1 MKHKMRAHILAL
13 AVVSTTVGI
22 SPALAQK
29 EMKLSLTQA
38 IELSLQNSGK
48 IKIANA
54 RVDEAHANT
63 HEATNNRLPDLKAS
77 GAYMRLN
84 TPDVN
89 LKIKTGNQTQQTGGE
104 QTSSMPKVDQ
114 VAYGMVTAT
123 LPLFSGFRIKHG
135 IESARFLEQA
145 ARLDAEKDREEVVE
159 NAIEAYSNLYKAKK
173 SVELVKENLQREG
186 TRVKDFG
193 NLEQNGLMARN
204 DLLKAQLQQSNIEL
218 ALLEAENNLK
228 ITNINMALMLGLPE
242 GTELL
247 PDSTG
252 MDATPD
258 AGSVAN
264 WEQTA
269 LEQRK
274 DKAALAMRIKAANE
288 GIKAVKGEYYPS
300 LALTGGYV
308 GLDVPNFITVPNA
321 FNAGIGLQYNLGALW
336 KTGAKVN
343 VANARMHQIQATE
356 GILADQ
362 VRLEIH
368 HAYQGYITSL
378 KKIAVYKKSVEQAN
392 ENYRI
397 TKNKYDNNL
406 VTTTELL
413 DADVAQLQAQLN
425 YAFSKSD
432 AMVAYKKL
440 QKTAGTLK

>member
-13 AVVSTTVGI
+13 AVVSTTVGM

-54 RVDEAHANT
+54 KVDEANANV

-89 LKIKTGNQTQQTGGE
+89 LKIRTGKQTQQTGTD

-145 ARLDAEKDREEVVE
+145 ARLDAEKDREEVIE
-159 NAIEAYSNLYKAKK
+159 NAIEAYSNLYKAKR
-173 SVELVKENLQREG
+173 SVELVKENLQRES

-204 DLLKAQLQQSNIEL
+204 DLLKAQLQQSNVEL

-258 AGSVAN
+258 AGTVAN

-269 LEQRK
+269 MEQRK

-288 GIKAVKGEYYPS
+288 GIKAVRGEYYPS

-343 VANARMHQIQATE
+343 VANARMHQIQAME

-368 HAYQGYITSL
+368 HAYQSYLTSL

-440 QKTAGTLK
+440 QKTAGILK